1 MANGKE
7 LAVSQEA
14 SSSMQDREEEIVVS
28 QIMDTWSLTNLSPM
42 KESAHS
48 QQKYFHGRISDRAS
62 SKRFVS
68 FNSTLLPTLTTA
80 CNELASVR
88 LKNCSVKRSVF
99 NSDELEIVM
108 NQKSDVIPS
117 AKKFKLSESE
127 EKLLADRTTTLSNLT
142 SLSVNQLINVSVKVL
157 KLFDS
162 AQINVTG
169 KKLLKEESQVADATG
184 ITRLVVWEGNVGK
197 LMEGKSYSLTNV
209 RIRQFKNESYLSLT
223 TDSVIN
229 EIEDIGEVIEQE
241 DEESKLSQRKN
252 NRRRNCIN
260 NL

>member
-1 MANGKE
+1 
-7 LAVSQEA
+7 
-14 SSSMQDREEEIVVS
+14 
-28 QIMDTWSLTNLSPM
+28 
-42 KESAHS
+42 
-48 QQKYFHGRISDRAS
+48 
-62 SKRFVS
+62 
-68 FNSTLLPTLTTA
+68 
-80 CNELASVR
+80 
-88 LKNCSVKRSVF
+88 
-99 NSDELEIVM
+99 M